1 MYKSVQ
7 TAEEA
12 SNLSDTLKVFIMVMG
27 PPFKYKP
34 EMCAIALQ
42 VLNGGESLT
51 AVAAELNVT
60 RETIYEWRD
69 KYPDFD
75 AACKQ
80 GLAKAQRDWESIG
93 RKGATG
99 EIEKFSNAAW
109 IFTMKNR
116 FRADY
121 QDQPESKPISDSL
134 VEKILNKL
142 AD

>member
-1 MYKSVQ
+1 MAGY
-7 TAEEA
+7 
-12 SNLSDTLKVFIMVMG
+12 
-27 PPFKYKP
+27 KYKP
-34 EMCAIALQ
+34 EHCETAVK
-42 VLNGGESLT
+42 VLGNGESLV

-69 KYPDFD
+69 TYPEFN
-75 AACKQ
+75 AACSQ
-80 GLAKAQRDWESIG
+80 GLAKAQRDWEAIG
-93 RKGATG
+93 RDGATG
-99 EIEKFSNAAW
+99 KIEKFGNAAW

-121 QDQPESKPISDSL
+121 QEQPESKPISDSL